1 VGYLKSCQ
9 PSGFSFQLT
18 KEDKMMD
25 FHDIQVWQKA
35 YDLTLKVYKS
45 TESFPKHEIY
55 GLTSQLRRAAMSIP
69 CNIAEGCVKNSDADF
84 ARFLDIAIGSA
95 SEVECQLLLARDLK
109 YLEKLKYEEFNN
121 IIVEIKR
128 MLTSFIKTLRK
139 TNC

>member
-1 VGYLKSCQ
+1 
-9 PSGFSFQLT
+9 
-18 KEDKMMD
+18 MMD

-35 YDLTLKVYKS
+35 YDLTLKIYKS

-55 GLTSQLRRAAMSIP
+55 GLTGQIRRAAISIP

-95 SEVECQLLLARDLK
+95 SEVECQLLPARDLK
-109 YLEKLKYEEFNN
+109 YLEKQKYQELNN
-121 IIVEIKR
+121 EIVEIKR

-139 TNC
+139 TQR

>member
-1 VGYLKSCQ
+1 
-9 PSGFSFQLT
+9 
-18 KEDKMMD
+18 MMD

-35 YDLTLKVYKS
+35 YDLTLKIYKS

-95 SEVECQLLLARDLK
+95 SEVECQLLLAHDLK
-109 YLEKLKYEEFNN
+109 YFETPKYQKLNN
-121 IIVEIKR
+121 TIVEIKR

-139 TNC
+139 TNCR